1 MLNLKIKNKISL
13 NSMKIFFYILFVFF
27 LRVKSSSYNNITV
40 IATNVIS
47 THCDNGL
54 YFIEIKVNFSSPF
67 EDYFSFPLDLINP
80 PDLKLKC
87 IMTYQNS
94 SILCFG
100 NLNSNKFDLEIG
112 EFIAFPQKFPKIETI
127 EWDYD
132 SFIKNIYGK
141 EMIINSDCSQ
151 IKYDN
156 YINNEWGLVLNIT
169 NIYDNMCIYSINAE
183 EIKYNFKM
191 KVNIME
197 GKLKE
202 KLEKIIEDITE
213 GIKKYEIEFIQDI
226 WVPILIIIRKERFR
240 KIDDF
245 SFAFC
250 NIYEK
255 ISETNLNYLINEG
268 FEFDCNINIPEN
280 KLLIGIIQIKPFYD
294 YLFMKINRLEE
305 NNIESNEIIFEN
317 IYFNINR
324 TFEKTNKIK
333 QKELNN
339 QQQNNTKYQSARRI
353 DENENTPYSD
363 DNNTNRENI
372 NDIENNKIDEKEN
385 NNDSNNNPQS
395 ENIEINSNSNEHN
408 NDIGD
413 MVNHNKQNN
422 DVNDNENNNNE
433 YDNNINNM
441 ENNNNLNNNT
451 NNMENNNNNDN
462 KKNNDIIDMQNNSD
476 NQNDD
481 INDMDNN
488 NNQNNDENNNNNKN
502 KDINN
507 MDNNNNDNNNKN
519 NEINDTQNNNDKN
532 QNNDNMENKDKSTSF
547 INLENNNKSDINT
560 INESGNKD
568 KNKTESN
575 TSKEKFFIS
584 IDYFIIEDK
593 SNKIFCPDKP
603 IFTIRDSNNDI
614 QLYLSKQNDY
624 TFMLKGHLSNGL
636 QEIDNKLVSIME
648 IYDSIYFSLQVID
661 NLAED
666 EDDQRAE
673 AHCTI
678 PANTL
683 LYKNITIFCTANK
696 ISEESMKTNDT
707 DITLNW
713 GLEKNRLHE
722 DIIIR
727 WPEEKRKIKHM
738 YSYTLIGFSLVQKN
752 YGCFNNEFYF
762 YIYIYDLFN
771 EPDIT
776 FEIEMKNPI
785 EPKAK
790 CKIYESSILKCYFPL
805 YQQRLEKFSKID
817 LPTNYSYSYVDEKGN
832 TVIFMVDEY
841 DDDYEDFHITV
852 RETCGDYF
860 IVGALKKA
868 GLDYFKIFLIVIGI
882 AAFAFIV
889 FICFICYISYII
901 KHRNRKGKYMR
912 HIEEDFNN
920 EGTERKI

>member
-1 MLNLKIKNKISL
+1 
-13 NSMKIFFYILFVFF
+13 MKIYFYLLFVFF

-67 EDYFSFPLDLINP
+67 EDYYSFPLDLMNP

-151 IKYDN
+151 IQYDS
-156 YINNEWGLVLNIT
+156 YLNNEWGLVLNIT

-197 GKLKE
+197 GRLKE
-202 KLEKIIEDITE
+202 KLEKIIEDNTE
-213 GIKKYEIEFIQDI
+213 GIKKYEIELIQDI

-317 IYFNINR
+317 MYFNINR

-339 QQQNNTKYQSARRI
+339 QEQNNTKHQSGRRI
-353 DENENTPYSD
+353 DENENTSYSD
-363 DNNTNRENI
+363 DNNTNRENN
-372 NDIENNKIDEKEN
+372 NDIKIDEKEN
-385 NNDSNNNPQS
+385 NNDSNNNPQN
-395 ENIEINSNSNEHN
+395 ENNEINSNFNSNEHN
-408 NDIGD
+408 NDISD
-413 MVNHNKQNN
+413 MVNNNKQNN
-422 DVNDNENNNNE
+422 NVNDIENNNNE
-433 YDNNINNM
+433 HNNDINDM
-441 ENNNNLNNNT
+441 ENNN
-451 NNMENNNNNDN
+451 
-462 KKNNDIIDMQNNSD
+462 DIQNGH
-476 NQNDD
+476 

-488 NNQNNDENNNNNKN
+488 NIPSNDENNMNYNNNTQNNDENNNKNN
-502 KDINN
+502 DINN
-507 MDNNNNDNNNKN
+507 MDKNNDNNNQN
-519 NEINDTQNNNDKN
+519 NDINDMQNNNDKN
-532 QNNDNMENKDKSTSF
+532 QNNDNIENKDKSTSS
-547 INLENNNKSDINT
+547 INLENNIKSDINT
-560 INESGNKD
+560 FNENGNKD
-568 KNKTESN
+568 KNETESN
-575 TSKEKFFIS
+575 TSKEKFLITF
-584 IDYFIIEDK
+584 DYFIIDGK

-603 IFTIRDSNNDI
+603 IFTIWDSNNDI

-624 TFMLKGHLSNGL
+624 TFMLKGYLSNGL
-636 QEIDNKLVSIME
+636 QDIDNKLVPIME
-648 IYDSIYFSLQVID
+648 IYDSIDFSLQVID

-696 ISEESMKTNDT
+696 ISEESMKTNDA

-727 WPEEKRKIKHM
+727 WPEGKRKFKHM

-771 EPDIT
+771 EPDIN
-776 FEIEMKNPI
+776 FEIEMKNPV

-805 YQQRLEKFSKID
+805 YQQRLEQFTKID

-832 TVIFMVDEY
+832 KVTFLVDDY

-882 AAFAFIV
+882 AAFAFMV
-889 FICFICYISYII
+889 FVCFICYISYKI
-901 KHRNRKGKYMR
+901 KHRNTKGNYIR

-920 EGTERKI
+920 EGTGRKI